1 MMRHPFLEAA
11 KLPPSIPAVLFILD
25 GELKFD
31 EVAFSPVHHVTGTS
45 PKTILLHTVMCGV
58 PVCISNR
65 LIIRLPILE
74 YVYDTP

>member
-1 MMRHPFLEAA
+1 MRHPFLEAA

-31 EVAFSPVHHVTGTS
+31 EVAFSPVHHVTRAS
-45 PKTILLHTVMCGV
+45 PATILRTIMCGAHV
-58 PVCISNR
+58 RISNR